1 MKIKKVNSFDNKFWL
16 KVKLVL
22 VPMPFLVSELEQ
34 SKIGDLTLFPNIINE
49 QVEWNSLNANMLIP
63 ALQDYIVNGLY
74 NLKVISLPN
83 NFPKDLLD
91 KIKNE
96 EIENGSDLLIECE
109 EILGDE
115 GIFAVLFGEDEY
127 RVKYVDGKFNYKIQ

>member
-16 KVKLVL
+16 QVKLAL
-22 VPMPFLVSELEQ
+22 VPMPFIVSELEQ
-34 SKIGDLTLFPNIINE
+34 SKMGDLTLFPNTLNGQID
-49 QVEWNSLNANMLIP
+49 WNSLNVNMLIP
-63 ALQDYIVNGLY
+63 ALHDYAVNGIY

-96 EIENGSDLLIECE
+96 EIRNGSDLLIECE
-109 EILGDE
+109 EILGDK
-115 GIFAVLFGEDEY
+115 GLFAVLFGEEEY
-127 RVKYVDGKFNYKIQ
+127 KVKYVNGKFNYKIQ